1 MIGRGQVLKLHHE
14 STQVNGSAIRGGS
27 RKRRR
32 NIRYGKIGLLLMSL
46 ILLVMGIAYAFSG
59 MTDLIKTMV
68 APPPISVIKEPV
80 QLLTIQGS
88 PDSKEQPTR
97 FLGQVSKV
105 AYITFDDGPSKY
117 TGQLLDIMNHYD
129 AKATFFMVGENL
141 EHYPEA
147 VNRLANEG
155 NYPGLHSMTHS
166 YKKLYKSGSS
176 DNFLNEFKEVQ
187 NKVEALIGYTPHL
200 IRAPYG
206 SSPQIGEAFRADIAA
221 AGFKMW
227 DWTTD
232 SLDWNLPG
240 QPDKII
246 SRIHRGVHRDI
257 EVILLHERKQTVEAL
272 PQILKLLR
280 AKGYEFEVYNPNE
293 HVIVNFSHDTRL

>member
-1 MIGRGQVLKLHHE
+1 MIGRGQVLKSHHE
-14 STQVNGSAIRGGS
+14 STKVYGNVFRGES

-32 NIRYGKIGLLLMSL
+32 KILYGKLSLVLMGL
-46 ILLVMGIAYAFSG
+46 ILLVMGITYTFSG
-59 MTDLIKTMV
+59 ITHWIKMMV
-68 APPPISVIKEPV
+68 APPPIAIIKQPV
-80 QLLTIQGS
+80 QLGLIQGS

-117 TGQLLDIMNHYD
+117 TGQLLDIMNQYD
-129 AKATFFMVGENL
+129 ARATFFMVGENL
-141 EHYPEA
+141 DHYPEA
-147 VNRLANEG
+147 VKRLVKEG
-155 NYPGLHSMTHS
+155 SYPGLHSMTHS
-166 YKKLYKSGSS
+166 YKKLYKGGSS

-187 NKVEALIGYTPHL
+187 NKVEALIGYTPYL

-206 SSPQIGEAFRADIAA
+206 SSPQIGEAFRGDIAA

-240 QPDKII
+240 QPNKII
-246 SRIHRGVHRDI
+246 SRIQRGVHRDI
-257 EVILLHERKQTVEAL
+257 EVILMHERKQTVEAL
-272 PQILKLLR
+272 PQILKLLK

-293 HVIVNFSHDTRL
+293 HVVVNFSHDPRL

>member
-1 MIGRGQVLKLHHE
+1 MIGRGQVLKSQHV

-27 RKRRR
+27 HKRRR
-32 NIRYGKIGLLLMSL
+32 KIRYGKLSLILMSL
-46 ILLVMGIAYAFSG
+46 VLLVMWITHAFSG
-59 MTDLIKTMV
+59 MTHWIKTMV
-68 APPPISVIKEPV
+68 EPPPISVIKEPV
-80 QLLTIQGS
+80 QLGFIQGS
-88 PDSKEQPTR
+88 PNSKEQPTR

-117 TGQLLDIMNHYD
+117 TGQLLDIMNQYD

-141 EHYPEA
+141 DHYPEA
-147 VNRLANEG
+147 VKRLVNEG

-176 DNFLNEFKEVQ
+176 DHFLNEFKEVQ
-187 NKVEALIGYTPHL
+187 KKVEALIGYTPHL

-206 SSPQIGEAFRADIAA
+206 SSPQIGEAFRGDIAA

-232 SLDWNLPG
+232 SLDWKLPG
-240 QPDKII
+240 QPNKII
-246 SRIHRGVHRDI
+246 SRIQRGTHRDI
-257 EVILLHERKQTVEAL
+257 EVILMHERKQTVEAL
-272 PQILKLLR
+272 PQILKLLK

-293 HVIVNFSHDTRL
+293 HVVVNFSHDPRL

>member
-1 MIGRGQVLKLHHE
+1 MIGRERFLKLHHE
-14 STQVNGSAIRGGS
+14 STKVYGSGI
-27 RKRRR
+27 RKRRKK
-32 NIRYGKIGLLLMSL
+32 IRYGKFSLVLMSL
-46 ILLVMGIAYAFSG
+46 ILLVMGITYSFSG
-59 MTDLIKTMV
+59 MAHWIKTMV
-68 APPPISVIKEPV
+68 APPPISVIKQPA
-80 QLLTIQGS
+80 QLGLIQEL
-88 PDSKEQPTR
+88 PNVKEQPTR
-97 FLGQVSKV
+97 FFGQVRKV

-117 TGQLLDIMNHYD
+117 TGQLLDIMNQYD

-141 EHYPEA
+141 DHYPEA
-147 VNRLANEG
+147 VKRLVKEG

-166 YKKLYKSGSS
+166 YKKLYKSGST

-187 NKVEALIGYTPHL
+187 YKVEALIGYTPHL

-206 SSPQIGEAFRADIAA
+206 SSPQIGEAFRGDIAA

-240 QPDKII
+240 QPNKII
-246 SRIHRGVHRDI
+246 SRIQRGVHRDI
-257 EVILLHERKQTVEAL
+257 EVILMHERKLTVEAL
-272 PQILKLLR
+272 PQILKLLK

-293 HVIVNFSHDTRL
+293 HVVVNFSHDPRL